1 MYGLGGMRGLGGWVG
16 TSGLG
21 GLDGLDE
28 AGGLNVVC
36 GLISVFKFYSARVD
50 KHFTDKCR
58 SVDIKTAS
66 KKGTSNRAPA
76 T

>member
-1 MYGLGGMRGLGGWVG
+1 M
-16 TSGLG
+16 
-21 GLDGLDE
+21 
-28 AGGLNVVC
+28 LNVVC